1 MFEQE
6 FQDIHDL
13 DTFVNNNFMTRR
25 NSLTMTS

>member
-6 FQDIHDL
+6 LQDIHDL